1 MLNGPDQQAWSP
13 SSRELER
20 RNARRQISRKQFTV
34 AGISSV
40 LVLGA
45 LYTLIITSP
54 GWQVVKDTFFDLDYG
69 REVLPTVLRGLV
81 VNIQLSFIGGFFI
94 AVIALS
100 LALIRTTKSPALTP
114 FRFLA
119 TAYVDIFRGAP
130 LLLIIL
136 LVGFGVP
143 ALRVAGLTSNVIV
156 LGTVAVVLTYSAYV
170 AEVIRSGIMS
180 IHPSQRAAA
189 RSLGLTSGQTM
200 RFVVLPQAIKRVIP
214 PLLNDFVSLLKD
226 TGLVSILGVTDAV
239 RAAQINASR
248 TFNYTPY
255 VVSAILFL
263 FCSPASIQRPASM
276 MAIIT
281 ARAVLGYFLTNSPV
295 QPSTF
300 SGWSF
305 QMSWVV
311 AAVMPMPS
319 MMARWFQGSP
329 TQ

>member
-1 MLNGPDQQAWSP
+1 MAERNDSAWSP

-20 RNARRQISRKQFTV
+20 QRSRREIKRRQALIAIF
-34 AGISSV
+34 SSIF
-40 LVLGA
+40 VLG
-45 LYTLIITSP
+45 TLILILVTSP
-54 GWQVVKDTFFDLDYG
+54 GWESVKTTFFDIGYG
-69 REVLPTVLRGLV
+69 QEILPLV
-81 VNIQLSFIGGFFI
+81 VKGLWINLQLTFIGGAAI
-94 AVIALS
+94 GVIALG
-100 LALIRTTKSPALTP
+100 LALLRTTKSPTLTP

-130 LLLIIL
+130 LILIIL

-143 ALRVAGLTSNVIV
+143 ALGLSGVSNNVIF

-170 AEVIRSGIMS
+170 AEVIRSGILS

-200 RFVVLPQAIKRVIP
+200 RFVVLPQAIRRVVP

-255 VVSAILFL
+255 VVAAILFL
-263 FCSPASIQRPASM
+263 LITIPMTRYTDR
-276 MAIIT
+276 AIRKRT
-281 ARAVLGYFLTNSPV
+281 DAQNSE
-295 QPSTF
+295 
-300 SGWSF
+300 G
-305 QMSWVV
+305 
-311 AAVMPMPS
+311 AI
-319 MMARWFQGSP
+319 
-329 TQ
+329 

>member
-20 RNARRQISRKQFTV
+20 RNARRQISRKQFTI

-143 ALRVAGLTSNVIV
+143 ALRLAGLTSNVIV

-263 FCSPASIQRPASM
+263 LITIPLPRYIDRVIRRSSAKQNSEG
-276 MAIIT
+276 AI
-281 ARAVLGYFLTNSPV
+281 
-295 QPSTF
+295 
-300 SGWSF
+300 
-305 QMSWVV
+305 
-311 AAVMPMPS
+311 
-319 MMARWFQGSP
+319 
-329 TQ
+329 

>member
-1 MLNGPDQQAWSP
+1 
-13 SSRELER
+13 
-20 RNARRQISRKQFTV
+20 
-34 AGISSV
+34 
-40 LVLGA
+40 
-45 LYTLIITSP
+45 LIITSP
-54 GWQVVKDTFFDLDYG
+54 GWQVVKATFFDLDYG

-143 ALRVAGLTSNVIV
+143 ALRLAGLTSNVIV

-263 FCSPASIQRPASM
+263 LITIPLTRYIDRVIRCSTAKQNSEG
-276 MAIIT
+276 AI
-281 ARAVLGYFLTNSPV
+281 
-295 QPSTF
+295 
-300 SGWSF
+300 
-305 QMSWVV
+305 
-311 AAVMPMPS
+311 
-319 MMARWFQGSP
+319 
-329 TQ
+329 

>member
-1 MLNGPDQQAWSP
+1 MFNGPDQQTWSP
-13 SSRELER
+13 SSREVER
-20 RNARRQISRKQFTV
+20 RKARRQISRKQFTI
-34 AGISSV
+34 AGLSSV

-45 LYTLIITSP
+45 LYFLVITSP
-54 GWQVVKDTFFDLDYG
+54 GWQVVKATFFDLDYG

-94 AVIALS
+94 AVIALA
-100 LALIRTTKSPALTP
+100 LALIRTTKSAALTP

-143 ALRVAGLTSNVIV
+143 ALRLAGLTSNVIV

-200 RFVVLPQAIKRVIP
+200 RFVVLPQAIRRVIP

-263 FCSPASIQRPASM
+263 LITIPLTRYIDRVIRRSTAKQNSEG
-276 MAIIT
+276 AI
-281 ARAVLGYFLTNSPV
+281 
-295 QPSTF
+295 
-300 SGWSF
+300 
-305 QMSWVV
+305 
-311 AAVMPMPS
+311 
-319 MMARWFQGSP
+319 
-329 TQ
+329 

>member
-1 MLNGPDQQAWSP
+1 MSERNNSAWSP

-20 RNARRQISRKQFTV
+20 RALRRKLSRKQAIIAAV
-34 AGISSV
+34 SSV
-40 LVLGA
+40 FVLGSLA
-45 LYTLIITSP
+45 VVLITSP
-54 GWQVVKDTFFDLDYG
+54 GWEVVKATFFDIKYG
-69 REVLPTVLRGLV
+69 KEVFPTVVKGLWI
-81 VNIQLSFIGGFFI
+81 NLQLTFFGGIAIGII
-94 AVIALS
+94 AMG
-100 LALIRTTKSPALTP
+100 LALLRTTKSPALTP

-263 FCSPASIQRPASM
+263 LITIPLTRYIDRVIRRSTAKQNSEG
-276 MAIIT
+276 AI
-281 ARAVLGYFLTNSPV
+281 
-295 QPSTF
+295 
-300 SGWSF
+300 
-305 QMSWVV
+305 
-311 AAVMPMPS
+311 
-319 MMARWFQGSP
+319 
-329 TQ
+329 

>member
-1 MLNGPDQQAWSP
+1 MTELPERKNSAWSP

-20 RNARRQISRKQFTV
+20 RGQRRALNRRQVIIAATSTT
-34 AGISSV
+34 
-40 LVLGA
+40 LVLG
-45 LYTLIITSP
+45 TLFLILVNSP
-54 GWQVVKDTFFDLDYG
+54 GWSVVKATFLDIKYG
-69 REVLPTVLRGLV
+69 KEVFPTVIRGMW
-81 VNIQLSFIGGFFI
+81 VNIQLSFIGGICI
-94 AVIALS
+94 AVIALG
-100 LALIRTTKSPALTP
+100 LALLRTTKSPTLTP

-143 ALRVAGLTSNVIV
+143 ALRLQGVTSNVMF

-170 AEVIRSGIMS
+170 AEVIRSGILS

-200 RFVVLPQAIKRVIP
+200 RYVVLPQAIRRVIP

-255 VVSAILFL
+255 VVAAILFL
-263 FCSPASIQRPASM
+263 LVTI
-276 MAIIT
+276 
-281 ARAVLGYFLTNSPV
+281 
-295 QPSTF
+295 
-300 SGWSF
+300 
-305 QMSWVV
+305 
-311 AAVMPMPS
+311 PMTRYTDRVIRRRTDRQS
-319 MMARWFQGSP
+319 AEGVI
-329 TQ
+329 